1 MLVLLLSRYLTG
13 EHEKI
18 ANLKLL
24 LQRIFREN
32 DRIIVFVETKRSNTK
47 FQYGKVAKLQ
57 NCTIGELL
65 ICACGKFVHACVRFV
80 FPPFVDAD
88 FITKALRLDGMPALC
103 IHGDK
108 KQDERRWVLNDFKTG
123 KSPILIATDVASR
136 GLDIKNVKYVINFD
150 FPNQIEDYVHRIG
163 RTGRAGAHGASFT
176 FLTSDKYRLAK
187 DLVKILRESE
197 QPVPPQL
204 EKISFTVASNPGR
217 NAYYRSGRSAYNVN
231 NIPVKGGNRY
241 Y

>member
-1 MLVLLLSRYLTG
+1 
-13 EHEKI
+13 
-18 ANLKLL
+18 
-24 LQRIFREN
+24 
-32 DRIIVFVETKRSNTK
+32 
-47 FQYGKVAKLQ
+47 
-57 NCTIGELL
+57 
-65 ICACGKFVHACVRFV
+65 
-80 FPPFVDAD
+80 
-88 FITKALRLDGMPALC
+88 MPALC

-204 EKISFTVASNPGR
+204 EKISFSVSSNQRR
-217 NAYYRSGRSAYNVN
+217 NPYYSYGRSGHNANS
-231 NIPVKGGNRY
+231 IPLKGSNRY

>member
-1 MLVLLLSRYLTG
+1 

-24 LQRIFREN
+24 LQRIFRDN
-32 DRIIVFVETKRSNTK
+32 DRIIVFVETKKN
-47 FQYGKVAKLQ
+47 
-57 NCTIGELL
+57 
-65 ICACGKFVHACVRFV
+65 
-80 FPPFVDAD
+80 AD
-88 FITKALRLDGMPALC
+88 FITKALRLDGVPALC

-136 GLDIKNVKYVINFD
+136 GLDIKDVKYVINFD

-176 FLTSDKYRLAK
+176 FLTSDKYRLAR

-204 EKISFTVASNPGR
+204 EKISYTAVNNPRR
-217 NAYYRSGRSAYNVN
+217 NPYYGYGRSSHNVN
-231 NIPVKGGNRY
+231 SIPLKGSNRY

>member
-1 MLVLLLSRYLTG
+1 MEYVNACIHVASRLRKCC

-32 DRIIVFVETKRSNTK
+32 DRIIVFVETKRN
-47 FQYGKVAKLQ
+47 
-57 NCTIGELL
+57 
-65 ICACGKFVHACVRFV
+65 
-80 FPPFVDAD
+80 AD